1 MVRYFSKY
9 LPDLS
14 LYLTGDF
21 FMTTSA
27 MTDKMLKNT
36 DSTISIQTPTQIGSD
51 TEAADE
57 RQQQLLHW
65 LQQVFAGQDFKL
77 DSLPGD
83 ASSRQYHRL
92 QWLNQSDSDE
102 AEHYIVMDSADE
114 QQAMQQFINVTAL
127 MAPAINVP
135 TLIAQDMEQGFL
147 VLQDFGTVEFAH
159 LLVGATPAQ
168 VDAYYQ
174 AAMQTLI
181 ALQQVPVETAKDK
194 HQLPDYNEELLN
206 REMDLFSDWFIP
218 HIEVSLDASLWQTV
232 KTTLINEILRQP
244 QVVVHRDY
252 HSRNLM
258 QDQADHSRL
267 GVIDFQDAV
276 IGAYSYDLVSLVRDA
291 YVDWSEVQISSWIK
305 DFWQRQKNAELTT
318 TDSAEQF
325 ENDVNVMGVQRHL
338 KVLGI
343 FIRLFE
349 RDGKSRYLADIPK
362 VMSDL
367 LFELDWLSK
376 QGSEEVKQALIP
388 FKQWIEETVLPA
400 YQAKFVQQYI

>member
-1 MVRYFSKY
+1 
-9 LPDLS
+9 
-14 LYLTGDF
+14 
-21 FMTTSA
+21 MTTSA
-27 MTDKMLKNT
+27 MTDKMIMNT
-36 DSTISIQTPTQIGSD
+36 DSTISTQTPTQIVSN

-57 RQQQLLHW
+57 RQQQLIHW
-65 LQQVFAGQDFKL
+65 LQQVFAGQEFKL

-92 QWLNQSDSDE
+92 QWLNQSDNNNS
-102 AEHYIVMDSADE
+102 EHYMVMDSADE

-135 TLIAQDMEQGFL
+135 TLIAQDTEQGFL

-168 VDAYYQ
+168 VDTYYQ
-174 AAMQTLI
+174 AAMQTLT
-181 ALQQVPVETAKDK
+181 ALQQVPVETAKTQ
-194 HQLPDYNEELLN
+194 HQLPDYDDELLD

-218 HIEVSLDASLWQTV
+218 HIEISLDTRLWEAV
-232 KTTLINEILRQP
+232 KKALITEILRQP
-244 QVVVHRDY
+244 QVIVHRDY

-258 QDQADHSRL
+258 QDQADPKRL

-276 IGAYSYDLVSLVRDA
+276 VGAYSYDLVSLVRDA
-291 YVDWSEVQISSWIK
+291 YVDWPEAQISSWIK
-305 DFWQRQKNAELTT
+305 DFWQLQQQAELTT
-318 TDSAEQF
+318 TSVEQF

-349 RDGKSRYLADIPK
+349 RDGKNRYLADIPK

-367 LFELDWLSK
+367 LFELDWLAK
-376 QGSEEVKQALIP
+376 QGSEEIKQAIIP
-388 FKQWIEETVLPA
+388 FNQWVVETVLPA
-400 YQAKFVQQYI
+400 YQTKFVQQYI

>member
-1 MVRYFSKY
+1 
-9 LPDLS
+9 
-14 LYLTGDF
+14 
-21 FMTTSA
+21 
-27 MTDKMLKNT
+27 
-36 DSTISIQTPTQIGSD
+36 
-51 TEAADE
+51 
-57 RQQQLLHW
+57 
-65 LQQVFAGQDFKL
+65 
-77 DSLPGD
+77 
-83 ASSRQYHRL
+83 
-92 QWLNQSDSDE
+92 
-102 AEHYIVMDSADE
+102 
-114 QQAMQQFINVTAL
+114 
-127 MAPAINVP
+127 
-135 TLIAQDMEQGFL
+135 MEQGFL

-159 LLVGATPAQ
+159 LLGGATPAQ

-232 KTTLINEILRQP
+232 KKALINEILRQP

-291 YVDWSEVQISSWIK
+291 YVDWPEVQISSWIK

-318 TDSAEQF
+318 TDSAEQL

-376 QGSEEVKQALIP
+376 QGSEEIKQALIP
-388 FKQWIEETVLPA
+388 FKQWMEETVLPA